1 MSKDE
6 FINIKKNNNPDY
18 LLVYGVISY
27 AKYINKISTI
37 SIYGFYNIEYPDKYS
52 KEFETYN
59 NIQLFNE
66 LKKFKNY
73 NYYLFINA
81 GHLIYLEQ
89 SVVDKIFEFI

>member
-1 MSKDE
+1 LSKDDI
-6 FINIKKNNNPDY
+6 INIKKNNLDY
-18 LLVYGVISY
+18 LLDYGVISY

-59 NIQLFNE
+59 NIQL
-66 LKKFKNY
+66 LKFKNF

-89 SVVDKIFEFI
+89 SVVDKIFEII